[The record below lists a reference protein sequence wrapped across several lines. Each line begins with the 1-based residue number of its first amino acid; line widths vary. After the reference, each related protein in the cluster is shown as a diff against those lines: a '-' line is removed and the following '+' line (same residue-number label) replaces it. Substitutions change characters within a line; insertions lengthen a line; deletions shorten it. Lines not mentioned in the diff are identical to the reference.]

1 MTGSALQT
9 QLRSLVRRSAPV
21 VAHRSGISRAIAQRY
36 RGRGVIFMLH
46 SVVDDDAF
54 YPEAMLR
61 CPVGRLDWIIRWLKA
76 NDADLVSLD
85 EAIVRLDQPQSRF
98 FAVFTCD
105 DGYADN
111 FTHALPVM
119 ERHNTPFT
127 VFVTT
132 GMVTGEIDAWWFGL
146 SRLIATRGSFEL
158 AGKRFDCSD
167 RAAKTRI
174 FRVVETMIHT
184 NYALLP
190 AVKELIAKND
200 IDCRALASQEGLSRD
215 QLRKLAS
222 HPLVTIGGHTT
233 THTNLAQAT
242 ASDVDKE
249 MCDNRA
255 YLEGIIQ
262 APIQHFAYPFGNAE
276 ACGQREANIA
286 AAAGFRS
293 AVTTR
298 RGGLFPEHLRSLHE
312 LPREP
317 LTYEETP
324 SSMRC
329 KVDGFYRAL
338 HSKLGDPV
346 ARM

>member
-1 MTGSALQT
+1 MNGSPLRVR
-9 QLRSLVRRSAPV
+9 LRSFARSSTPF
-21 VAHRSGISRAIAQRY
+21 VAHRSGISHAIAQRY

-46 SVVDDDAF
+46 SVVPDDAF

-61 CPVGRLDWIIRWLKA
+61 CPAGRLDWMLRWLKA
-76 NDADLVSLD
+76 RGIAFVTLD
-85 EAIVRLDQPQSRF
+85 EAIARLDQPQSAP
-98 FAVFTCD
+98 FAAFTCD

-119 ERHNTPFT
+119 ERHNAPFT

-132 GMVTGEIDAWWFGL
+132 GMMTGEIDAWWFGL
-146 SRLIATRGSFEL
+146 SRLIATRDSIEL
-158 AGKRFDCSD
+158 AGKRFDCPD
-167 RAAKTRI
+167 RGAKQRT
-174 FRVVETMIHT
+174 FMVVESMIHG

-190 AVKELIAKND
+190 EVKRLIAANG
-200 IDCRALASQEGLSRD
+200 IDCRALALQEGLDRD

-222 HPLVTIGGHTT
+222 HPLATIGGHTT
-233 THTNLAQAT
+233 THINLAQAA
-242 ASDVDKE
+242 ASEVDTE
-249 MCDNRA
+249 MRANRA
-255 YLEGIIQ
+255 FLEGILQ
-262 APIQHFAYPFGNAE
+262 APIRHFAYPFGNVD
-276 ACGQREANIA
+276 ACGPREANIA

-298 RGGLFPEHLRSLHE
+298 RGTLFPEHLRHLHE

-317 LTYEETP
+317 LTYADTP

-338 HSKLGDPV
+338 HSRLGDPV
-346 ARM
+346 ALM

>member
-1 MTGSALQT
+1 MTGSAMQT

-61 CPVGRLDWIIRWLKA
+61 CPVGRLGWIIRWLKA
-76 NDADLVSLD
+76 NDVDLVSLD
-85 EAIVRLDQPQSRF
+85 EAIARLDQAQSRL
-98 FAVFTCD
+98 FAAFTCD

-119 ERHNTPFT
+119 QRHNAPFT
-127 VFVTT
+127 VFVTS
-132 GMVTGEIDAWWFGL
+132 GMMTGEIDAWWFGL
-146 SRLIATRGSFEL
+146 SRLIATRDSFEL
-158 AGKRFDCSD
+158 AGKRFDCSG
-167 RAAKTRI
+167 RPAKTRT

-190 AVKELIAKND
+190 AVKELITKNG
-200 IDCRALASQEGLSRD
+200 IDCRALASGEGLSRD
-215 QLRKLAS
+215 QLRKLAA

-233 THTNLAQAT
+233 THINLAQAT
-242 ASDVDKE
+242 ASEVEKE
-249 MCDNRA
+249 MRDNRA
-255 YLEGIIQ
+255 YLEGAIQ
-262 APIQHFAYPFGNAE
+262 APIKHFAYPFGNAE
-276 ACGQREANIA
+276 ACGSREANIA

-298 RGGLFPEHLRSLHE
+298 RGSLFPEHLGSLHE